1 VPLVH
6 NRCVSDEVRLWLLGG
21 FRAEVDGQPVAA
33 AAWRRSGATALV
45 KLLALRPGHR
55 LHREQAIDKLW
66 PEAGATAGAARL
78 NKALHFARRALGRD
92 HLRLHDDLLSLAAGT
107 LWVDLDA
114 LEAAAGRG
122 DTEDALALYTGEL
135 LPENRFD
142 DWVEPRRAQLHA
154 TVARLL
160 LDQAADRADREDPAA
175 AVAAL
180 ERLVA
185 LDPLNEEAYAR
196 LMRLAAAA
204 GVRHVALRWYDRLTE
219 ALHEHLGVEPN
230 DDLRALQADIAAGRL
245 GPGPAPATGPSPLP
259 GAGPAVG
266 PEERKL
272 VTVLDMDL
280 RGLPAP
286 PGQRD
291 PERARR
297 ETTTWTDLF
306 CEVVG
311 RWGGA
316 VQRHVG
322 GGVVAVFGYPAARED
337 HAARALWAGFEVL
350 QRTAVP
356 VRMGVDT
363 GEVIAPD
370 PAGPDPGSD
379 LALTGIGGAVLDGA
393 ARLREAARP
402 GTLLAA
408 ERTGRAAQPPS
419 PSGASRFRFGPP
431 VRLDWSD
438 GAPVAHRLL
447 SAAWVAEDRPAAA
460 EPPRVGRE
468 DELRAVLSL
477 IDEVSTSGRPRLIT
491 VVGAAGVGKS
501 RLVRDVVLA
510 AVERRPETRVL
521 RGRCLAAGDGITYW
535 ALGEILRE
543 ACGIALGETGRVA
556 QQRLRD
562 RLRPLLTARLNES
575 DVDATIHALAAT
587 AAIPLPDNPL
597 DDAAPRDVA
606 EELARAWPR
615 FATAI
620 AAGGPLILV
629 VEDLHWAGRPL
640 LDMLVRLAARSAG
653 PVVVLTT
660 ARPEPGPGAGSAEVS
675 AETSTIALR
684 SLTAPAS
691 RELLANHPRAA
702 GLDKDARAGILARAE
717 GNPYFLDQLVVHV
730 ADGAFPEGLPD
741 TLHALL
747 AARVDA
753 LPPAEKHL
761 LQAAAVVGRV
771 FWTEPLRRRL
781 GDDLA
786 GPLTALEN
794 RGLIVAHQTSSL
806 AGQVEFA
813 FRHALL
819 RDVAYASRPAAHR
832 ALGHADTAA
841 WLEEISRERIGEVIE
856 LVAFHYE
863 AGAASW
869 PVDATGPTAIAP
881 TATVPDEPRKAEW
894 VRGKAFRSLI
904 AAGVSARHRYA
915 ADKALALHE
924 QALQY
929 ADGAGERAE
938 AIAATGDDHEIAF
951 DGDLAVAAWQA
962 AITTLRTVRGHLD
975 RRAELCLKTAQ
986 MAVTRWG
993 GFRRPIDPTLG
1004 DRFIDEGLA
1013 IVSDPSIRSQ
1023 LLSLRALCGGRW
1035 AWTGRADPVAA
1046 AERHRAAQ
1054 AAQALADRLDSPTL
1068 RSLAQLGLASVYF
1081 LQRRYDDAVVAVLD
1095 EVALVEQGGQD
1106 RDRAMGHAI
1115 ACHVIGTVYADYERA
1130 LGHARQSYALGHD
1143 LAAHDQLHGTYVMM
1157 TCLEQLGRW
1166 AEIPPYLAEHRRLRQ
1181 GREAEMSCPYIRS
1194 GMLVGALTLARGGDP
1209 AAAREVADQV
1219 VIDLDHPGNA
1229 EALHGQLS
1237 IELGDAEAGRAV
1249 AERLVRLGRRPGPEE
1264 VPHENLVLVDAL
1276 RVTGDHAALREF
1288 LPAAR
1293 ESAGFLAAITPTC
1306 DRAEG
1311 AAQAAAGDHAGAIAL
1326 LTRAI
1331 AGFDRLGLPLPAART
1346 REELARLTPDQ
1357 APALRQAALHTYL
1370 QLGATPDATRLH
1382 P

>member
-1 VPLVH
+1 MPLVH
-6 NRCVSDEVRLWLLGG
+6 NQCVSDEVRLWLLGG
-21 FRAEVDGQPVAA
+21 FRAEVDGRPVVAA
-33 AAWRRSGATALV
+33 AWSRSGATALV
-45 KLLALRPGHR
+45 KLLTLAPGHR
-55 LHREQAIDKLW
+55 LHREQAIDRLW
-66 PEAGATAGAARL
+66 PEADAAAGAARL

-92 HLRLHDDLLSLAAGT
+92 HLRLHDDLLSLAAET

-154 TVARLL
+154 TVTRLL
-160 LDQAADRADREDPAA
+160 LDQAADRADRDDPAA

-180 ERLVA
+180 ERVVA

-204 GVRHVALRWYDRLTE
+204 GARHVALRWYDRLTE

-230 DDLRALQADIAAGRL
+230 DDLRALREGIAAGRL
-245 GPGPAPATGPSPLP
+245 GQSSAPATGPSRRPP
-259 GAGPAVG
+259 VG

-280 RGLPAP
+280 RGVPAP
-286 PGQRD
+286 AGQRD

-297 ETTTWTDLF
+297 ETVTWTDLF

-370 PAGPDPGSD
+370 SSGSEPGSD

-431 VRLDWSD
+431 VRLDQSD
-438 GAPVAHRLL
+438 GAPVARRLL

-460 EPPRVGRE
+460 EPPLVGRE

-491 VVGAAGVGKS
+491 IVGAAGVGKS

-556 QQRLRD
+556 HQRLRD
-562 RLRPLLTARLNES
+562 RLRPLLTPRLNES
-575 DVDATIHALAAT
+575 DVDATIYALAAT
-587 AAIPLPDNPL
+587 AATPLPGNPL
-597 DDAAPRDVA
+597 DDVAPRDVA

-640 LDMLVRLAARSAG
+640 LDMLVRLAARSVG

-660 ARPEPGPGAGSAEVS
+660 ARPESGPGVGWAEAS

-702 GLDKDARAGILARAE
+702 GLDQDARADILARAE
-717 GNPYFLDQLVVHV
+717 GNPYFLDQLVAHV
-730 ADGAFPEGLPD
+730 ADGSFPVGLPD

-786 GPLTALEN
+786 GPLTALED
-794 RGLIVAHQTSSL
+794 RGLILAHQTSSL
-806 AGQVEFA
+806 TGQVEFA

-819 RDVAYASRPAAHR
+819 RDVAYAARPAAHR

-841 WLEEISRERIGEVIE
+841 WLEEIARERIGEVIE
-856 LVAFHYE
+856 LVAFHY
-863 AGAASW
+863 AAAAASW
-869 PVDATGPTAIAP
+869 PVEATG
-881 TATVPDEPRKAEW
+881 PDEPRKVEW
-894 VRGKAFRSLI
+894 VRGKAFRSLL

-915 ADKALALHE
+915 TDKALALHE

-929 ADGAGERAE
+929 ADGVGERAE

-986 MAVTRWG
+986 MVVLRWG

-1013 IVSDPSIRSQ
+1013 IVGDASIRSQ

-1035 AWTGRADPVAA
+1035 AWTGRTDPVAA
-1046 AERHRAAQ
+1046 AERHRAAT
-1054 AAQALADRLDSPTL
+1054 AARALADRLDSPAL

-1081 LQRRYDDAVVAVLD
+1081 LQRRYDDAVTAVLD
-1095 EVALVEQGGQD
+1095 EVALVEQGGRD

-1115 ACHVIGTVYADYERA
+1115 ACHVIGTVHADYERA

-1143 LAAHDQLHGTYVMM
+1143 LAPHDQLHGTYVMM
-1157 TCLEQLGRW
+1157 ACLEQLGRW

-1181 GREAEMSCPYIRS
+1181 GREAEMSCPYIRG
-1194 GMLVGALTLARGGDP
+1194 GMLVGALALARGGDP

-1219 VIDLDHPGNA
+1219 VVDLDHPGNA
-1229 EALHGQLS
+1229 EAMRGQLA
-1237 IELGDAEAGRAV
+1237 IELGDAEAGRAL

-1264 VPHENLVLVDAL
+1264 VPHENVVLVDAL
-1276 RVTGDHAALREF
+1276 RVTGDHVALREF

-1311 AAQAAAGDHAGAIAL
+1311 AAQAAAGDHAGATAL

-1346 REELARLTPDQ
+1346 REELARFAPDQ

-1370 QLGATPDATRLH
+1370 RLGATPDAIRLR

>member
-1 VPLVH
+1 
-6 NRCVSDEVRLWLLGG
+6 
-21 FRAEVDGQPVAA
+21 
-33 AAWRRSGATALV
+33 
-45 KLLALRPGHR
+45 
-55 LHREQAIDKLW
+55 
-66 PEAGATAGAARL
+66 
-78 NKALHFARRALGRD
+78 
-92 HLRLHDDLLSLAAGT
+92 
-107 LWVDLDA
+107 
-114 LEAAAGRG
+114 
-122 DTEDALALYTGEL
+122 
-135 LPENRFD
+135 
-142 DWVEPRRAQLHA
+142 
-154 TVARLL
+154 
-160 LDQAADRADREDPAA
+160 
-175 AVAAL
+175 
-180 ERLVA
+180 
-185 LDPLNEEAYAR
+185 
-196 LMRLAAAA
+196 
-204 GVRHVALRWYDRLTE
+204 
-219 ALHEHLGVEPN
+219 
-230 DDLRALQADIAAGRL
+230 
-245 GPGPAPATGPSPLP
+245 
-259 GAGPAVG
+259 
-266 PEERKL
+266 
-272 VTVLDMDL
+272 
-280 RGLPAP
+280 
-286 PGQRD
+286 
-291 PERARR
+291 
-297 ETTTWTDLF
+297 
-306 CEVVG
+306 
-311 RWGGA
+311 
-316 VQRHVG
+316 
-322 GGVVAVFGYPAARED
+322 
-337 HAARALWAGFEVL
+337 
-350 QRTAVP
+350 
-356 VRMGVDT
+356 
-363 GEVIAPD
+363 
-370 PAGPDPGSD
+370 
-379 LALTGIGGAVLDGA
+379 
-393 ARLREAARP
+393 
-402 GTLLAA
+402 
-408 ERTGRAAQPPS
+408 
-419 PSGASRFRFGPP
+419 
-431 VRLDWSD
+431 
-438 GAPVAHRLL
+438 
-447 SAAWVAEDRPAAA
+447 VAEDRPAAA
-460 EPPRVGRE
+460 EPPLVGRE

-491 VVGAAGVGKS
+491 IVGAAGVGKS

-510 AVERRPETRVL
+510 AVERRPGTRVL

-562 RLRPLLTARLNES
+562 RLRPLLTARLEES
-575 DVDATIHALAAT
+575 DADATIQALAAT
-587 AAIPLPDNPL
+587 AAIPLPGNPL

-629 VEDLHWAGRPL
+629 VEDLHWAGRPMIA
-640 LDMLVRLAARSAG
+640 MLVRLAARSAG

-660 ARPEPGPGAGSAEVS
+660 ARPEPEPGPGAGSAEAS

-702 GLDKDARAGILARAE
+702 GLDEDARADILARAE

-781 GDDLA
+781 GDDLDR
-786 GPLTALEN
+786 PLTALED
-794 RGLIVAHQTSSL
+794 RGLILAHQTSSL
-806 AGQVEFA
+806 AGQAEFA

-819 RDVAYASRPAAHR
+819 CDVAYASRPAAHR

-841 WLEEISRERIGEVIE
+841 WLEEISRERVGEVIE
-856 LVAFHYE
+856 LVAFHY
-863 AGAASW
+863 AAAAASW
-869 PVDATGPTAIAP
+869 PVDATGPTAIPP
-881 TATVPDEPRKAEW
+881 TAAAPDELRKAEW
-894 VRGKAFRSLI
+894 VRGKAFRSLVE
-904 AAGVSARHRYA
+904 AGVSIRHRYA
-915 ADKALALHE
+915 PDRALALHE

-951 DGDLAVAAWQA
+951 DGDLAVAAWQE

-975 RRAELCLKTAQ
+975 LRAELCLKTAQ

-993 GFRRPIDPTLG
+993 GFRRPIDPALG

-1046 AERHRAAQ
+1046 ADRHRAAQ
-1054 AAQALADRLDSPTL
+1054 AARALADRLDSPAL
-1068 RSLAQLGLASVYF
+1068 RSLAQLGLASVCF
-1081 LQRRYDDAVVAVLD
+1081 LQRRYDDAVAAVLD
-1095 EVALVEQGGQD
+1095 EVALVEQGGRD

-1143 LAAHDQLHGTYVMM
+1143 LAPHDQLHGTYVMM
-1157 TCLEQLGRW
+1157 ACLEQLGRW
-1166 AEIPPYLAEHRRLRQ
+1166 AEIPPYLAEHRRLRR

-1194 GMLVGALTLARGGDP
+1194 GMLVGALALARGGDP

-1229 EALHGQLS
+1229 EALHGQLA
-1237 IELGDAEAGRAV
+1237 IELGDAEAGRAL

-1293 ESAGFLAAITPTC
+1293 GSAGFLAAVTPAC

-1311 AAQAAAGDHAGAIAL
+1311 AARAAAGDHAGAAAL

-1346 REELARLTPDQ
+1346 REELARLTPGQ
-1357 APALRQAALHTYL
+1357 APALRQAALRTYL
-1370 QLGATPDATRLH
+1370 QLGATPDATRLR

>member
-1 VPLVH
+1 
-6 NRCVSDEVRLWLLGG
+6 
-21 FRAEVDGQPVAA
+21 
-33 AAWRRSGATALV
+33 
-45 KLLALRPGHR
+45 
-55 LHREQAIDKLW
+55 
-66 PEAGATAGAARL
+66 
-78 NKALHFARRALGRD
+78 
-92 HLRLHDDLLSLAAGT
+92 
-107 LWVDLDA
+107 
-114 LEAAAGRG
+114 
-122 DTEDALALYTGEL
+122 
-135 LPENRFD
+135 
-142 DWVEPRRAQLHA
+142 
-154 TVARLL
+154 
-160 LDQAADRADREDPAA
+160 
-175 AVAAL
+175 
-180 ERLVA
+180 
-185 LDPLNEEAYAR
+185 
-196 LMRLAAAA
+196 
-204 GVRHVALRWYDRLTE
+204 
-219 ALHEHLGVEPN
+219 N

-245 GPGPAPATGPSPLP
+245 GPGPAPATGPSPRP

-297 ETTTWTDLF
+297 ETITWTDLF

-370 PAGPDPGSD
+370 PAGPDLGSD

-431 VRLDWSD
+431 VRLDRSD

-460 EPPRVGRE
+460 EPPLVGRE

-491 VVGAAGVGKS
+491 IVGAAGVGKS

-640 LDMLVRLAARSAG
+640 LDMLVRLAARSVG

-660 ARPEPGPGAGSAEVS
+660 ARPEPGPGTGSAEVS

-702 GLDKDARAGILARAE
+702 GLDEAARADILARAE

-753 LPPAEKHL
+753 LPPTEKHL

-794 RGLIVAHQTSSL
+794 RGLILAHQTSSL

-856 LVAFHYE
+856 LVAFHY
-863 AGAASW
+863 AAAAESW
-869 PVDATGPTAIAP
+869 PVDATGPTVTAP
-881 TATVPDEPRKAEW
+881 TATVPTATVPDGPRKAEW

-904 AAGVSARHRYA
+904 EAGVSTRHRYA

-929 ADGAGERAE
+929 ADGVGERAE

-993 GFRRPIDPTLG
+993 GFRRPIDPALG

-1035 AWTGRADPVAA
+1035 ARP
-1046 AERHRAAQ
+1046 
-1054 AAQALADRLDSPTL
+1054 
-1068 RSLAQLGLASVYF
+1068 
-1081 LQRRYDDAVVAVLD
+1081 
-1095 EVALVEQGGQD
+1095 
-1106 RDRAMGHAI
+1106 
-1115 ACHVIGTVYADYERA
+1115 
-1130 LGHARQSYALGHD
+1130 
-1143 LAAHDQLHGTYVMM
+1143 
-1157 TCLEQLGRW
+1157 
-1166 AEIPPYLAEHRRLRQ
+1166 
-1181 GREAEMSCPYIRS
+1181 
-1194 GMLVGALTLARGGDP
+1194 
-1209 AAAREVADQV
+1209 
-1219 VIDLDHPGNA
+1219 
-1229 EALHGQLS
+1229 
-1237 IELGDAEAGRAV
+1237 
-1249 AERLVRLGRRPGPEE
+1249 PGPW
-1264 VPHENLVLVDAL
+1264 P
-1276 RVTGDHAALREF
+1276 TGWTPQRCAAWPSSDWR
-1288 LPAAR
+1288 R
-1293 ESAGFLAAITPTC
+1293 STSCSAGTTTPWRPC
-1306 DRAEG
+1306 S
-1311 AAQAAAGDHAGAIAL
+1311 
-1326 LTRAI
+1326 TRSPWSS
-1331 AGFDRLGLPLPAART
+1331 R
-1346 REELARLTPDQ
+1346 
-1357 APALRQAALHTYL
+1357 
-1370 QLGATPDATRLH
+1370 
-1382 P
+1382 

>member
-6 NRCVSDEVRLWLLGG
+6 NQCVSDEVRLWLLGG
-21 FRAEVDGQPVAA
+21 FRAEVDGQPVVA
-33 AAWRRSGATALV
+33 AAWRRSGATTLV
-45 KLLALRPGHR
+45 KLLALWPGHR
-55 LHREQAIDKLW
+55 LHREQVIDRLW
-66 PEAGATAGAARL
+66 PEADATAGAARL

-107 LWVDLDA
+107 LWIDLDA

-196 LMRLAAAA
+196 LMRLTAAA
-204 GVRHVALRWYDRLTE
+204 GARHVALRWYDRLTDI
-219 ALHEHLGVEPN
+219 LHEHLGVEPN
-230 DDLRALQADIAAGRL
+230 DDLRALRGGIAAGRL
-245 GPGPAPATGPSPLP
+245 GLSSAPATGPSRLP
-259 GAGPAVG
+259 GAGPTVG

-297 ETTTWTDLF
+297 ETVTWSDLF

-370 PAGPDPGSD
+370 PAGSGAGSD

-431 VRLDWSD
+431 VRLNRSD

-460 EPPRVGRE
+460 EPPLVGRE

-491 VVGAAGVGKS
+491 IVGAAGVGKS

-510 AVERRPETRVL
+510 AVERRPETRIL

-562 RLRPLLTARLNES
+562 RLRPLLTARLGES

-597 DDAAPRDVA
+597 DDVAPRDVA

-640 LDMLVRLAARSAG
+640 LDMLVRLAARSVG

-660 ARPEPGPGAGSAEVS
+660 ARPEPGPGVGSAEVS

-684 SLTAPAS
+684 ALTAPAS

-702 GLDKDARAGILARAE
+702 GLDQDARADILARAE

-730 ADGAFPEGLPD
+730 ADGSFPVGLPD

-786 GPLTALEN
+786 EPLTALEN
-794 RGLIVAHQTSSL
+794 RGLILAHQTSSL

-856 LVAFHYE
+856 LVAFHY
-863 AGAASW
+863 AAAAASW
-869 PVDATGPTAIAP
+869 PVDATGPTATGP
-881 TATVPDEPRKAEW
+881 TSTGPDEPREVEW

-904 AAGVSARHRYA
+904 EAGVSARHRYA

-924 QALQY
+924 QALRY
-929 ADGAGERAE
+929 ADGVGERAE

-986 MAVTRWG
+986 MVVVRWG

-1013 IVSDPSIRSQ
+1013 IVSDASIRSQ
-1023 LLSLRALCGGRW
+1023 LLSLRALCAGRW
-1035 AWTGRADPVAA
+1035 AWTGRTDPVAA
-1046 AERHRAAQ
+1046 AERHRAAK
-1054 AAQALADRLDSPTL
+1054 AARALADRLDSPEL
-1068 RSLAQLGLASVYF
+1068 RSVAQLGLASVYF
-1081 LQRRYDDAVVAVLD
+1081 LQRRYDDAVTAVLD
-1095 EVALVEQGGQD
+1095 EVALVAQGGRD

-1143 LAAHDQLHGTYVMM
+1143 LAPHDQLHGTYVMM
-1157 TCLEQLGRW
+1157 NCLEQLGRW

-1194 GMLVGALTLARGGDP
+1194 GMLVGALALARGGDP

-1229 EALHGQLS
+1229 EALHGQLA
-1237 IELGDAEAGRAV
+1237 IELGDAESGRAL

-1293 ESAGFLAAITPTC
+1293 ESAGFLAAITPIC

-1311 AAQAAAGDHAGAIAL
+1311 AAQAAAGDHAGATAL

-1382 P
+1382 T